1 MNLVLKNP
9 IVFIDIESTGLSI
22 SDDRIVEISILKV
35 NLDGSE
41 DVKTIRINPE
51 KPISEEAMNVHG
63 ITNEEV
69 ANCPTFKGVAKT
81 IADFIKGADIGGYNS
96 NKYDIPLLSEEFL
109 RCDIDIDLKKRKFV
123 DVQTIFHK
131 MEKRTLEAAYKFY
144 CDKDLENAHSAEAD
158 IRATYEILKSQLD
171 RYPTLENSVEK
182 LAEFSSFNRNVDFAG
197 RIILDENDKEIFNF
211 GKHKGKLVD
220 EVLEK
225 DPGFYG
231 WMMQA
236 DFTLDTKRT
245 LTAIKLRK
253 LNGKK

>member
-41 DVKTIRINPE
+41 DVKTIRVNPE

-81 IADFIKGADIGGYNS
+81 IADFMKGADIGGYNS

>member
-51 KPISEEAMNVHG
+51 KSISEEAMNVHG

-81 IADFIKGADIGGYNS
+81 IADFMKGADIGGYNS

-211 GKHKGKLVD
+211 GKHKGKLVC
-220 EVLEK
+220 V
-225 DPGFYG
+225 F
-231 WMMQA
+231 
-236 DFTLDTKRT
+236 
-245 LTAIKLRK
+245 
-253 LNGKK
+253 

>member
-63 ITNEEV
+63 ITNEDV

>member
-63 ITNEEV
+63 ITNEDV

-81 IADFIKGADIGGYNS
+81 IADFMKGADIGGYNS